1 MDKVRVEKGFCC
13 LNVELGPSCQLI
25 AVVSAVFGFVA
36 FLLGCVYG
44 DALTIIG
51 SILTM
56 ISAGCLFYSVL
67 YVTIFSLLSPQH
79 LP

>member
-25 AVVSAVFGFVA
+25 AVVSGVWGFII
-36 FLLGCVYG
+36 FILGCVYS
-44 DALTIIG
+44 DAGSIIG

-67 YVTIFSLLSPQH
+67 YVTLFSLSPH
-79 LP
+79 H